1 MGQRFRLQAGFDIST
16 FPADV
21 QVILRAL
28 KKYGMMIADN
38 GSAWYISGA
47 PDSRW
52 NNDNLNTIKKVPG
65 SAFEAVDVSSLMV
78 DPNSGQA
85 IQPGASVT
93 VTPGAATLTTGSSLQ
108 FAAVVQG
115 STDQSVAWSVNG
127 IAGGTA
133 SLGFV
138 TAAGVYTAPAL
149 PPSPATV
156 SVEAASIALPA
167 ARGSAS
173 VTVRFPAPAISSV
186 TPSPLNTGSFT
197 LTINGSGFQSGAV
210 AKLNGAALATTY
222 VSSSRLTATGSTSAT
237 GSAVPVVVVNP
248 DGQASPAWN
257 ISVVNPAAVSVTVS
271 PSSAS
276 VRVGTSIA
284 FAAKVSG
291 SSNTQVQW
299 QVNHVS
305 GGNQTVGTITAAGL
319 YTAPAAVP
327 SPHTVT
333 VTAVSA
339 ADPGKSASAVVTI
352 RRR

>member
-1 MGQRFRLQAGFDIST
+1 MGQRFRLKASFDIST

-85 IQPGASVT
+85 VQPGASVT
-93 VTPGAATLTTGSSLQ
+93 VTPGSATLLTGTSRQ
-108 FAAVVQG
+108 FTAAVQG
-115 STDQSVAWSVNG
+115 SADQSVAWSVNG
-127 IAGGTA
+127 IAGGSS
-133 SLGFV
+133 SLGLV
-138 TAAGVYTAPAL
+138 NAAGIYTAPAL
-149 PPSPATV
+149 PPSPPTV
-156 SVEAASIALPA
+156 TVEAASIALPA

-173 VTVRFPAPAISSV
+173 VTIRFPAPAISSV
-186 TPSPLNTGSFT
+186 TPNPLNTGSFT

-210 AKLNGAALATTY
+210 AKLNGASLATTL
-222 VSSSRLTATGSTSAT
+222 VSSSQLRATGSISTA
-237 GSAVPVVVVNP
+237 GSAIPVIVANPDGQVSAAWNIAVVNP
-248 DGQASPAWN
+248 D
-257 ISVVNPAAVSVTVS
+257 AVSVTIS
-271 PSSAS
+271 PTSAS
-276 VRVGTSIA
+276 VRIRTSIT
-284 FAAKVSG
+284 FTAKVSG

-299 QVNHVS
+299 QVNGVA
-305 GGNQTVGTITAAGL
+305 GGNLTVGTISAAGV

-327 SPHTVT
+327 SPNTVT

-339 ADPGKSASAVVTI
+339 ADPTKSASATVTI